1 MSVQREIVTQVQTPF
16 APRMRTRL
24 DRAIGQALMSSA
36 RSAPALRR
44 AVTAGAQQLRRSGY
58 STEAITTLF
67 AALVEDAARA
77 RALDARSLVS
87 GQPRWLDV
95 RSRVL
100 AWAADGALGETDD

>member
-1 MSVQREIVTQVQTPF
+1 MSVQRDILTQVETPF

-36 RSAPALRR
+36 RSAPTLRR
-44 AVTAGAQQLRRSGY
+44 AVTAGAQQLRQSGY
-58 STEAITTLF
+58 STDAITTLF

-100 AWAADGALGETDD
+100 TWAADGALAATDD